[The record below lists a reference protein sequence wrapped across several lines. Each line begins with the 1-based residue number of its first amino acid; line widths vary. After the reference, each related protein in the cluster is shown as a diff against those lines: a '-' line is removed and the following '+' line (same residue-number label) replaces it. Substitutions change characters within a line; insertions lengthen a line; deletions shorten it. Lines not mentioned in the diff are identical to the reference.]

1 MGAASRPEPVRYW
14 RGNSATH
21 PSTFMSGRLLFDED
35 TGNVYLQ
42 YRDLSTGEAITRQ
55 LTDDRKFN
63 TSGGQFTGP
72 VVLALQPEEVEQYID
87 DQSMSWPKELIPI
100 TKKYADAIKQK
111 SEEHIANTDI
121 HITPQERK
129 DWNNKVDKREGYDL
143 SKNDF
148 TDELKRKL
156 EGISEEANK
165 TLYQQIQ
172 TTGIRIGI
180 ITIDNNTYDIFVPEV
195 HDIDGNAETAT
206 QLKTSRS
213 INGVVFNGTENI
225 TNFGSCKK
233 SEDPDD
239 AQKWVLNVNDFDN
252 NLPVGSI
259 IVIRFEEDNLAENPT
274 LKINDTPEAP
284 ILFEGQPID
293 ADAIRENS
301 LFCFVYDGANYN
313 VLSSPAGALSKEAQ
327 ATIDA
332 LSDSLALIK
341 EKLDTVETGA
351 NNYSL
356 PPAIKYTPGGDNPL
370 GGVVIGDGIAVDALG
385 QIYISRKTILDL
397 LGVPEGETI
406 VTTGALDPDK
416 ISGLIR
422 AFSGA
427 VDTVYEQTDD
437 DSEES
442 KIITQGHDGTSGL
455 VPTPVDGNEHYVLCG
470 NGSWQSVRTLIQDG
484 GVELD
489 EDEPISIE
497 KIEEICV

>member
-35 TGNVYLQ
+35 TGNVFLQ
-42 YRDLSTGEAITRQ
+42 YRDLTTGGEVTRQ

-63 TSGGQFTGP
+63 ISGGQFTGP
-72 VVLALQPEEVEQYID
+72 VVLALQPEEVEQFID
-87 DQSMSWPKELIPI
+87 DQSMPWPKDLIPI

-156 EGISEEANK
+156 EGISEEATK
-165 TLYQQIQ
+165 TIYQQIQ
-172 TTGIRIGI
+172 KNGIRIGI

-213 INGVVFNGTENI
+213 INGVVFNGTKNI

-239 AQKWVLNVNDFDN
+239 AQKWILDVNDFDD
-252 NLPVGSI
+252 NLPIGSI

-284 ILFEGQPID
+284 ILFEGHPID

-301 LFCFVYDGANYN
+301 LFCFVYDGASYN

-327 ATIDA
+327 SAIAA
-332 LSDSLALIK
+332 LEDSITPIR
-341 EKLDTVETGA
+341 EKLDTIETGA
-351 NNYSL
+351 NKYTL
-356 PPAIKYTPGGDNPL
+356 PPAVKYTPGGNNTL
-370 GGVVIGDGIAVDALG
+370 GGVVVGDGIAVDAFG
-385 QIYISRKTILDL
+385 QIYISRKTIFDL
-397 LGVPEGETI
+397 LGIPEDETI

-422 AFSGA
+422 SFSGA

-437 DSEES
+437 ES
-442 KIITQGHDGTSGL
+442 AEPKIVTQGHDGSSGL

-470 NGSWQSVRTLIQDG
+470 NGSWQSIRTIIQDG
-484 GVELD
+484 GVELN
-489 EDEPISIE
+489 EDEPIPLE
-497 KIEEICV
+497 RIEEICI

>member
-1 MGAASRPEPVRYW
+1 MGEASRPEPVRYW

-42 YRDLSTGEAITRQ
+42 YRDLTTGDEITRQ
-55 LTDDRKFN
+55 LTDSRKFN
-63 TSGGQFTGP
+63 ISGGQFTGP
-72 VVLALQPEEVEQYID
+72 VVLALQPEEVEQYIN
-87 DQSMSWPKELIPI
+87 DQSLSWPKDLIPI
-100 TKKYADAIKQK
+100 TKKYADEIKVK
-111 SEEHIANTDI
+111 SENHIANNEI

-172 TTGIRIGI
+172 TEGIRIGI

-206 QLKTSRS
+206 QLKTRHS
-213 INGVVFNGTENI
+213 INGVVFNGTKDI
-225 TNFGSCKK
+225 TNFGSCKL

-239 AQKWVLNVNDFDN
+239 AQKWVLDINDFDN
-252 NLPVGSI
+252 KLPVGSI
-259 IVIRFEEDNLAENPT
+259 VVIRFEEDNLAENPT

-284 ILFEGQPID
+284 IMFEGEPID

-301 LFCFVYDGANYN
+301 LFCFVYDGQSYN

-327 ATIDA
+327 AIINT
-332 LSDSLALIK
+332 LVDSINSIND
-341 EKLDTVETGA
+341 KLDSVETGA

-356 PPAIKYTPGGDNPL
+356 PPAVQYKPGGENPL
-370 GGVVIGDGIAVDALG
+370 GGVVVGNGIAVDALG
-385 QIYISRKTILDL
+385 QIYISRKSILDV
-397 LGVPEGETI
+397 LGIPEDENI
-406 VTTGALDPDK
+406 VSTGALDPDK
-416 ISGLIR
+416 IANLISS
-422 AFSGA
+422 FKGA
-427 VDTVYEQTDD
+427 VDTTYDE
-437 DSEES
+437 DSGEV
-442 KIITQGHDGTSGL
+442 ITEGHDGSSGI

-470 NGSWQSVRTLIQDG
+470 NGSWQSVQTIIQDG
-484 GVELD
+484 GIELN
-489 EDEPISIE
+489 EDEPIPLE
-497 KIEEICV
+497 RIEEICV